1 MPTVADDHPGGV
13 SPLPFVYSNIP
24 QRYSNGVGVFVM
36 RGVIS
41 LSLGV
46 ALRVV
51 GIVLDVLPLLVAF

>member
-51 GIVLDVLPLLVAF
+51 GIVLGVLPLPVAF